1 MAARSARRA
10 AAAAAR
16 LARALAALHTQPLH
30 SAATVMMTEATSDES
45 DADSDSSM
53 GPVPLRREETM
64 VCGQAGAVPSYKDEE
79 TRTDSWHLPPS
90 RCPAEYCVVCTGEC
104 GRTVA

>member
-1 MAARSARRA
+1 
-10 AAAAAR
+10 
-16 LARALAALHTQPLH
+16 
-30 SAATVMMTEATSDES
+30 MMTEATSDES

-79 TRTDSWHLPPS
+79 TRTDSS
-90 RCPAEYCVVCTGEC
+90 RGSREVIDNDAVVDC
-104 GRTVA
+104 